1 MLGLPKGEVFLVP
14 WCEAWEQAYAEEKRQ
29 IQWKIGSYIAAVHHI
44 GSTSVR
50 GLSAKPILDI
60 AVEIND
66 FQQGIQC
73 AAPLEELGYMYHGT
87 GILPERHYF
96 TKGKPRTHQIH
107 MYESGSSYLWE
118 QLAFREYLRDNQEAR
133 QEYEQLKQQLSARF
147 KHNKHNYAEAKTEF
161 VHSVLEKVNKK

>member
-1 MLGLPKGEVFLVP
+1 
-14 WCEAWEQAYAEEKRQ
+14 
-29 IQWKIGSYIAAVHHI
+29 
-44 GSTSVR
+44 
-50 GLSAKPILDI
+50 
-60 AVEIND
+60 
-66 FQQGIQC
+66 
-73 AAPLEELGYMYHGT
+73 
-87 GILPERHYF
+87 
-96 TKGKPRTHQIH
+96 